1 MLDPL
6 LITLLNSYSSPKI
19 SNLKILIDALNRSL
33 YGGESGKL
41 PLPGVAL
48 IKRFEG
54 FSSRA
59 YPDPLSGG
67 LPITNGWGSTK
78 KWDGSNWKIGEK
90 ISREDADKLL
100 ILELERDYLPKL
112 QKIPCW
118 NELNPRQQGAL
129 LSFAYNLGADFY
141 GHPQFT
147 KITAMLRDRDWSN
160 AKSIF
165 LLYRNPGTR
174 VERGLKL
181 RRLTEAYL
189 FLYK

>member
-1 MLDPL
+1 MDHP
-6 LITLLNSYSSPKI
+6 IGSRFPVTRHE
-19 SNLKILIDALNRSL
+19 AA
-33 YGGESGKL
+33 L
-41 PLPGVAL
+41 PLDCKA
-48 IKRFEG
+48 
-54 FSSRA
+54 RA
-59 YPDPLSGG
+59 GR
-67 LPITNGWGSTK
+67 
-78 KWDGSNWKIGEK
+78 GELG
-90 ISREDADKLL
+90 RADKLL